1 MPYLTSLLK
10 VGEWAKSR
18 DKFED
23 LQNNN
28 IIQLGRSCGSHLP
41 QIHLNTMW
49 KGQVGEN
56 REQWK

>member
-23 LQNNN
+23 IQNNN
-28 IIQLGRSCGSHLP
+28 IIQLGRLCGSLLP

-49 KGQVGEN
+49 IGQVGEN
-56 REQWK
+56 RKQWK